1 MRYLDLDHAAPSS
14 QPLQPQRAKPR
25 WQRFGKL
32 ILLVGFLSA
41 LVFAGYSL
49 FWPASATL
57 ADIFKAPAAVLSF
70 IRAPEQ
76 DLKSTNGRT
85 NFLLLGI
92 DRRSDEPYSYK
103 DRQGRTIRSCFRA
116 DTLVVA
122 SVNLKDQDKDV
133 VFISIPRDLW
143 IRLPGWTAEGGSKVG
158 PQSAKVNAT
167 YCYGDRDGYPSGYG
181 LGLARDTLAQILD
194 LPIHYALRID
204 FYGFK
209 KSVEAVGGISVKVDN
224 SFVDCSYPIE
234 GQEDNPVQ
242 SKRYKCVSFKAG
254 YQYMDAETA
263 LTFVR
268 SRHGTGG
275 EGSDLAR
282 ALRQQKILLA
292 IRDKAL
298 TLPTFT
304 DPLKLSNLIKAL
316 DETLQTLDI
325 DFSQVGQ
332 FFKLAQSV
340 NVGSAE
346 NIVFTSNPGDEA
358 GLLKVPSPELY
369 GGAFVFIPRLGED
382 NYREIQSYVRRKLAE
397 ANLLPEATPSARP
410 GER

>member
-1 MRYLDLDHAAPSS
+1 M
-14 QPLQPQRAKPR
+14 
-25 WQRFGKL
+25 
-32 ILLVGFLSA
+32 
-41 LVFAGYSL
+41 
-49 FWPASATL
+49 
-57 ADIFKAPAAVLSF
+57 LSF

-76 DLKSTNGRT
+76 DLKSHNGRT
-85 NFLLLGI
+85 NFLLVGL
-92 DRRSDEPYSYK
+92 DRRSDETYSYK

-116 DTLVVA
+116 DSLVVA
-122 SVNLKDQDKDV
+122 SVNLKDKDKDV

-143 IRLPGWTAEGGSKVG
+143 VQIPGWTSEGKIKVG
-158 PQSAKVNAT
+158 PQSAKVNAA

-194 LPIHYALRID
+194 LPIHYALRVD

-209 KSVEAVGGISVKVDN
+209 KAVEAVGGVSVKVDN
-224 SFVDCSYPIE
+224 SFVDCAYPIE

-242 SKRYKCVSFKAG
+242 SRRYKCVSFKAG
-254 YQYMDAETA
+254 QQYMDADTA
-263 LTFVR
+263 LTYVR
-268 SRHGTGG
+268 SRYGSNG

-292 IRDKAL
+292 LRDKAL

-316 DETLQTLDI
+316 DETLQTLDV
-325 DFSQVGQ
+325 DFSQIGQ

-340 NVGSAE
+340 NVSSAE
-346 NIVFTSNPGDEA
+346 NIVLTADPSDEA
-358 GLLKVPSPELY
+358 GLLKVPAADFY
-369 GGAFVFIPRLGED
+369 GGAFVFIPRLGEG

-397 ANLLPEATPSARP
+397 ASLPKGEGSANP
-410 GER
+410 GAR

>member
-1 MRYLDLDHAAPSS
+1 MRYLDLDHTTPSS
-14 QPLQPQRAKPR
+14 TARRPQQAKSG

-32 ILLVGFLSA
+32 FLLVGFLSA
-41 LVFAGYSL
+41 LVFTGYSL

-76 DLKSTNGRT
+76 DLKSHNGRT
-85 NFLLLGI
+85 NFLLVGI
-92 DRRSDEPYSYK
+92 DRRSDESYSYK

-116 DTLVVA
+116 DTLVIA

-133 VFISIPRDLW
+133 VFISVPRDLW
-143 IRLPGWTAEGGSKVG
+143 VQLPGWTSEDKVKVG

-167 YCYGDRDGYPSGYG
+167 YCYGDRDGYTSGYG

-194 LPIHYALRID
+194 LPIHYAVRVD

-209 KSVEAVGGISVKVDN
+209 KSVEAVGGVSVKVDN
-224 SFVDCSYPIE
+224 SFVDCAYPIE

-242 SKRYKCVSFKAG
+242 SSRFKCVSFKAG
-254 YQYMDAETA
+254 QQYMDADTA

-268 SRHGTGG
+268 SRYGTNG

-298 TLPTFT
+298 SLPTFT

-325 DFSQVGQ
+325 DFSQIGQ

-340 NVGSAE
+340 NVASAE
-346 NIVFTSNPGDEA
+346 NLVFTADPNDES
-358 GLLKVPSPELY
+358 GLLKVPAPNLY

-397 ANLLPEATPSARP
+397 ASLPEGEDSASP
-410 GER
+410 GSP

>member
-1 MRYLDLDHAAPSS
+1 MRYLDLSHTTPSS
-14 QPLQPQRAKPR
+14 NYRQPHHARSR
-25 WQRFGKL
+25 WRRFGKL
-32 ILLVGFLSA
+32 FLLVGFLSV
-41 LVFAGYSL
+41 LVFTGYSL
-49 FWPASATL
+49 FWPASASL

-76 DLKSTNGRT
+76 DLKSHNGRT
-85 NFLLLGI
+85 NFLLVGL
-92 DRRSDEPYSYK
+92 DRRSDETYSYK

-116 DTLVVA
+116 DSLVVA
-122 SVNLKDQDKDV
+122 SVNLKDKDKDV

-143 IRLPGWTAEGGSKVG
+143 VQIPGWTSEGKIKVG
-158 PQSAKVNAT
+158 PQSAKVNAA

-194 LPIHYALRID
+194 LPIHYALRVD

-209 KSVEAVGGISVKVDN
+209 KAVEAVGGVSVKVDN
-224 SFVDCSYPIE
+224 SFVDCAYPIE

-242 SKRYKCVSFKAG
+242 SRRYKCVSFKAG
-254 YQYMDAETA
+254 QQYMDADTA
-263 LTFVR
+263 LTYVR
-268 SRHGTGG
+268 SRYGSNG

-292 IRDKAL
+292 LRDKAL

-316 DETLQTLDI
+316 DETLQTLDV
-325 DFSQVGQ
+325 DFSQIGQ

-340 NVGSAE
+340 NVSSAE
-346 NIVFTSNPGDEA
+346 NIVLTADPSDEA
-358 GLLKVPSPELY
+358 GLLKVPAADFY
-369 GGAFVFIPRLGED
+369 GGAFVFIPRLGEG

-397 ANLLPEATPSARP
+397 ASLPKGEGSANP
-410 GER
+410 GAR

>member
-1 MRYLDLDHAAPSS
+1 M
-14 QPLQPQRAKPR
+14 
-25 WQRFGKL
+25 
-32 ILLVGFLSA
+32 
-41 LVFAGYSL
+41 

-85 NFLLLGI
+85 NFLLVGI
-92 DRRSDEPYSYK
+92 DRRSDESYSYK

-116 DTLVVA
+116 DSLVVA
-122 SVNLKDQDKDV
+122 SVNLKDRDKDV

-143 IRLPGWTAEGGSKVG
+143 VKLPGWTNENQVKMG
-158 PQSAKVNAT
+158 PQSAKINAT

-194 LPIHYALRID
+194 LPIHYALRVD

-224 SFVDCSYPIE
+224 SFVDCSYPVE
-234 GQEDNPVQ
+234 GQEDNPLLSQ
-242 SKRYKCVSFKAG
+242 RYKCVSFKAG
-254 YQYMDAETA
+254 QQYMDAETA

-268 SRHGTGG
+268 SRHGSNG

-298 TLPTFT
+298 TLATFT

-325 DFSQVGQ
+325 DFSQAGQ

-346 NIVFTSNPGDEA
+346 NLVFTTDPSDEA
-358 GLLKVPSPELY
+358 GLLKVPPPELY
-369 GGAFVFIPRLGED
+369 GGAFVFIPRQGED
-382 NYREIQSYVRRKLAE
+382 NYREIQTFVRRKLAE
-397 ANLLPEATPSARP
+397 ASLPAEGETSANP
-410 GER
+410 GEQ